1 MDKLTF
7 HLLKGG
13 KITVEKQRIVS
24 FFALKK
30 GSVLVVLNDDLKQE
44 QYDVYET
51 CSRIQSMLKA

>member
-1 MDKLTF
+1 MDNLTF
-7 HLLKGG
+7 HLLKDG

-51 CSRIQSMLKA
+51 CSRIQSMLRG